1 MAKLRVLLADDHAL
15 FRDGL
20 ASLLGAWEMEVVGQ
34 ASDGLEAVAQTRR
47 LKPDLVLM
55 DVHMPR
61 VNGLEATR
69 IIKAEL
75 PETTVVI
82 LTVSDDE
89 DDLFEAVKSGAQGYI
104 LKNIPGDEF
113 GRLLSNLAQGEPAM
127 SRGLAK
133 RVLEEFARY
142 SSEPQGRGAQEDEPL
157 TGRERQVLEEVVS
170 GRTNKEIGAALFI
183 SEETVKFH
191 LKNIMQKLHLR
202 NRAEVVAWAT
212 STDSSLVRLGPEARG
227 RRGEPSFHLV

>member
-1 MAKLRVLLADDHAL
+1 MARTKVLLADDHAL

-20 ASLLGAWEMEVVGQ
+20 ASLLTAWDMEVVGQ
-34 ASDGLEAVAQTRR
+34 ASDGLEAVAKVRR
-47 LKPDLVLM
+47 LKPDLVIM
-55 DVHMPR
+55 DINMPR
-61 VNGLEATR
+61 LNGLEATR
-69 IIKAEL
+69 IIKAEF

-82 LTVSDDE
+82 LTVSDE
-89 DDLFEAVKSGAQGYI
+89 EADLFEAVKSGAQGYI

-113 GRLLSNLAQGEPAM
+113 GQLLNNLAQGEPAM

-133 RVLEEFARY
+133 RVLEEFAR
-142 SSEPQGRGAQEDEPL
+142 SGAEPHGRGAEGSEPL
-157 TGRERQVLEEVVS
+157 TARERQVLEEVAS

-202 NRAEVVAWAT
+202 NRAEVVAWAI
-212 STDSSLVRLGPEARG
+212 RHHQYRG
-227 RRGEPSFHLV
+227 QT